1 MPASSAAILVVVTGC
16 ISLDEAI
23 KAFPTSTIFIVGG
36 IFPLSKALVSS
47 GAAEY
52 LVNAISPVLSNLPPI
67 ILLGAITFL
76 MLLTTQFLMNSSAT
90 VLVLPIAIML
100 CQAAGINPAGRC
112 PCPCLCAPPVPLL
125 PPSALHPT
133 CWSGKQAATL

>member
-1 MPASSAAILVVVTGC
+1 M
-16 ISLDEAI
+16 
-23 KAFPTSTIFIVGG
+23 
-36 IFPLSKALVSS
+36 
-47 GAAEY
+47 
-52 LVNAISPVLSNLPPI
+52 LSNLPPI

-100 CQAAGINPAGRC
+100 CQAAGINPLAGAMSVSV
-112 PCPCLCAPPVPLL
+112 CASGAFVTPLR
-125 PPSALHPT
+125 HCTPT